1 MLLIISFF
9 SLGCVREKNEIE
21 MTKRYV
27 YENNESLKEIS
38 EEIKKLKSNLGVIYV
53 EKIQRKDYYK
63 VYAKNDSV
71 EGVFRF
77 DSNGK
82 DIGTKN
88 SQTAFIDIIKQIDDC
103 GIQKI
108 SITGQG
114 VEIFNS
120 SYGNLYSTSYKTILS
135 DFDGEVPVE
144 KLIENY
150 KGTSQNEWAYKLNED
165 WLLVNLK
172 SNL

>member
-88 SQTAFIDIIKQIDDC
+88 SQTAFIDIIKQMW
-103 GIQKI
+103 
-108 SITGQG
+108 
-114 VEIFNS
+114 VYFER
-120 SYGNLYSTSYKTILS
+120 
-135 DFDGEVPVE
+135 
-144 KLIENY
+144 
-150 KGTSQNEWAYKLNED
+150 
-165 WLLVNLK
+165 
-172 SNL
+172 